1 MKKSGGSKMM
11 MMGAKGSKAPK
22 MQMGGKAHTS
32 KPITAPGGT
41 TLNGKKVSNKM
52 S

>member
-1 MKKSGGSKMM
+1 MKKSAGSKMM
-11 MMGAKGSKAPK
+11 MGSKAPK
-22 MQMGGKAHTS
+22 MQMGGKAHTA

-41 TLNGKKVSNKM
+41 TLNGKKVTNKM

>member
-11 MMGAKGSKAPK
+11 MMGAKAPK
-22 MQMGGKAHTS
+22 MQMGGKAYTS

-41 TLNGKKVSNKM
+41 TLNGKKVTNKM

>member
-1 MKKSGGSKMM
+1 MKKSGGKMM
-11 MMGAKGSKAPK
+11 MGGKAPK